1 MKKQTL
7 ITKIE
12 SIQQDEIS
20 LFDVL
25 ELFTTEK
32 DIDYTQ
38 KVIQKVQQEFEL
50 KDVFKR
56 SQKQKYVCARA
67 VVYRILNL
75 RGLEAK
81 RISELIQHYD
91 RTTIIHALIKF
102 DTYFMYYNEY
112 SKPINRCL
120 DWSLND
126 N

>member
-7 ITKIE
+7 ITIIE

-32 DIDYTQ
+32 DIAYAK

-56 SQKQKYVCARA
+56 SQKQNYVCARA

-102 DTYFMYYNEY
+102 DTYFMFYNEY

-120 DWSLND
+120 DWSLN
-126 N
+126 NN

>member
-7 ITKIE
+7 ITIIE

-32 DIDYTQ
+32 DIAYAK

-50 KDVFKR
+50 KNVFKR

-91 RTTIIHALIKF
+91 RTTILHALIKF

-120 DWSLND
+120 DWSVND

>member
-7 ITKIE
+7 ITIIE

-32 DIDYTQ
+32 DIAYAK

-56 SQKQKYVCARA
+56 SQKQNYVCARA

-91 RTTIIHALIKF
+91 RTTILHALIKF

-120 DWSLND
+120 DWSLN
-126 N
+126 NN

>member
-1 MKKQTL
+1 MKKQIL

-32 DIDYTQ
+32 DIAYTQ

-56 SQKQKYVCARA
+56 SQKQNYVCARA

-91 RTTIIHALIKF
+91 RTTILHALIKF

-120 DWSLND
+120 DWSLN
-126 N
+126 NN

>member
-7 ITKIE
+7 ITIIE

-25 ELFTTEK
+25 ELFTKEK
-32 DIDYTQ
+32 DIDYTR
-38 KVIQKVQQEFEL
+38 KVIEKVQQEFEL

-91 RTTIIHALIKF
+91 RTTILHSLIKF

-120 DWSLND
+120 DWSVND

>member
-7 ITKIE
+7 ITIIE
-12 SIQQDEIS
+12 SIKQDEIS

-25 ELFTTEK
+25 ELFTTKK
-32 DIDYTQ
+32 DIAYTQ

-56 SQKQKYVCARA
+56 SQKQNYVCARA
-67 VVYRILNL
+67 VVYRILNI

-120 DWSLND
+120 DWSVND

>member
-1 MKKQTL
+1 MNKQKL
-7 ITKIE
+7 IFKIE

-32 DIDYTQ
+32 DIAYAK

-91 RTTIIHALIKF
+91 RTTILHALIKF

-120 DWSLND
+120 DWSLN
-126 N
+126 NN